1 MSVESLSLESA
12 RELAIRSQLLDGVAE
27 LSAGKRGVEQ
37 AIDRLGYVQI
47 DTISVIER
55 AHDHTLWTRVP
66 GYRQRELQQL
76 LAVDRKVFEYF
87 AHGASYLPIE
97 DYRFYL
103 PRMRRNRES
112 PRPGTR
118 DWVQSNRKVLNDVID
133 RIRSEGPLASS
144 DFEAPKGHK
153 SSGWWNWKPAKEAL
167 EVLHARGELMIVERR
182 NFQRVYDLTE
192 RVLSAEIDT
201 RMPTAE
207 EHGRFLV
214 RRALSAHAIATPQE
228 ISSHIR
234 WTRLATVRKALTQ
247 LQETGEVIQI
257 DSTGWS
263 DEPNYAWTASLKDAG
278 QTEPDP
284 RLELLSPFDNLV
296 IDRDRI
302 RRLFGF
308 DYRLECYTPAAKRKF
323 GYFVLPVLWGS
334 RLVARL
340 DPKADRQRELLQI
353 RNLVVET
360 GFRLSLEFKHALAQ
374 RLIELAE
381 WNGCDQLEF
390 QRTEPGSLARQLTA
404 IVRKL
409 QGK

>member
-1 MSVESLSLESA
+1 MSVEPLSLESA
-12 RELAIRSQLLDGVAE
+12 RELAVRSQLLDGVAK
-27 LSAGKRGVEQ
+27 LPAGKRGVEQ
-37 AIDRLGYVQI
+37 AIERLGYVQI

-66 GYRQRELQQL
+66 GYQQRELQEL

-87 AHGASYLPIE
+87 AHGASYLPIQ

-118 DWVQSNRKVLNDVID
+118 DWVQANRKVIKHVSD
-133 RIRSEGPLASS
+133 RIRIEGPLASS

-153 SSGWWNWKPAKEAL
+153 SSGWWNWKPAKGAL
-167 EVLHARGELMIVERR
+167 EVLHARGELMIAERR

-192 RVLSAEIDT
+192 RVLPTAIDT
-201 RMPTAE
+201 SMPTAE

-214 RRALSAHAIATPQE
+214 RRALAAHAIATPQE

-234 WTRLATVRKALTQ
+234 WTRLATVRKALAQ
-247 LQETGEVIQI
+247 LQEAGEVVRI
-257 DSTGWS
+257 DSAGWS
-263 DEPNYAWTASLKDAG
+263 DQPNYAWTASLKATG
-278 QTEPDP
+278 KSGPEP

-308 DYRLECYTPAAKRKF
+308 DYLLECYTPAAKRKF
-323 GYFVLPVLWGS
+323 GYFVLPVLWGG

-340 DPKADRQRELLQI
+340 DPKADRRSALFQI
-353 RNLVVET
+353 RNLVVEE
-360 GFRLSLEFKHALAQ
+360 GFRPSLEFKQALAQ
-374 RLIELAE
+374 RLIKLAE
-381 WNGCDQLEF
+381 WNGCDRLEF
-390 QRTEPGSLARQLTA
+390 QRTEPASLARQFAA
-404 IVRKL
+404 IARKV
-409 QGK
+409 QPK